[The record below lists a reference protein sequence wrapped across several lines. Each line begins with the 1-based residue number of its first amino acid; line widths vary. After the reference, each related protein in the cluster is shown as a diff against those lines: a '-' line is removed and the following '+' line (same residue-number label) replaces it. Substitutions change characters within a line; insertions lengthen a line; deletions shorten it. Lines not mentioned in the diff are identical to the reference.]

1 MKEKYLINVLHADL
15 DNDLKDAL
23 LLAPNNCRN
32 CKYCLINFCLKP
44 TCNVTNVEF
53 DLIGVE
59 NADICE
65 LKVVLSD

>member
-1 MKEKYLINVLHADL
+1 MEEQEKYLINALDL

-23 LLAPNNCRN
+23 LLAPNNCRD

-59 NADICE
+59 NTDTCE
-65 LKVVLSD
+65 LKAVLSD